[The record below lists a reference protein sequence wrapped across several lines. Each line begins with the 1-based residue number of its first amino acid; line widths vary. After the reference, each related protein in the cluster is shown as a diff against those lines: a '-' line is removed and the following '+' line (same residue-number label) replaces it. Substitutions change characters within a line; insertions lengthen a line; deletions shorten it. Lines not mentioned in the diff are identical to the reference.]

1 MNTEQIEKEKKSGLQ
16 LTMSV
21 VGIILC
27 IVFGLM
33 LISNLTIIVKGAIYP
48 DSPPAVWG
56 VTPLVVQSGS
66 MSGNA
71 PDHIEVGDLV
81 LIDKVNPQELKK
93 GDIIAFKEKNILV
106 THRIKSIE
114 RDENG
119 KLLFTT
125 KGDANNV
132 EDANPVAV
140 ENVVGIYKQSIPKL
154 GNFAMFLQQPLGMV
168 LFIGVPVLAFIMY
181 DIIRRQKY
189 ARDEN
194 EKAAQ
199 MQAEIDRLRKLN
211 EEKRTQTNSAS

>member
-1 MNTEQIEKEKKSGLQ
+1 MNTEQKEKKSGLQ
-16 LTMSV
+16 LTILV
-21 VGIILC
+21 IGIILC
-27 IVFGLM
+27 IVFGFM
-33 LISNLTIIVKGAIYP
+33 LLSNLTIIVKGAIYP
-48 DSPPAVWG
+48 DSPPSVLG

-81 LIDKVNPQELKK
+81 LIDKVDTQDLKE
-93 GDIIAFKEKNILV
+93 GDIIAFKDKNILV
-106 THRIKSIE
+106 THRIKSIDK
-114 RDENG
+114 DENG

-132 EDANPVAV
+132 EDANPVADD
-140 ENVVGIYKQSIPKL
+140 NVVGIYEQRIPKI

-168 LFIGVPVLAFIMY
+168 LFIGVPVLVFIMY

-189 ARDEN
+189 ACTEN
-194 EKAAQ
+194 EKAIQ

-211 EEKRTQTNSAS
+211 EEKRSDTYPAS